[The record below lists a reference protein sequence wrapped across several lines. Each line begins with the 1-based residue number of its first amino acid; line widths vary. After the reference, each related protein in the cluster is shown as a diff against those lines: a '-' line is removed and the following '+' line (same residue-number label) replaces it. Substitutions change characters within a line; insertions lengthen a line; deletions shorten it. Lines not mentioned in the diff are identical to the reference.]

1 MAQGMTQA
9 MRAGAAFV
17 CAAAMLVGGGAE
29 AKRKAPELSSS
40 GEPLR
45 PAKTVPQLQKAPV
58 IDGALKEWKG
68 ALTVTSSPGE
78 KAKDATF
85 TSQVGWRGDSLFL
98 GLEIPAERVPEGTVQ
113 AEVALH
119 FTDAGVTAGG
129 HVWRLGAGGALPGSG
144 EARLPEFAHALTK
157 VAVDAD
163 GVGPLRMELEIPARA
178 LPRFPA
184 RDALIFD
191 LCVKVGEVSNCEGG
205 TMKGDAL
212 RLPDDFRK
220 GLKLA
225 LGLAEQVVG
234 IEGREQ
240 GWVGYALLHHP
251 VWIQADFPL
260 TVQSLRSFVAREEKL
275 ADAKEAGINLPDE
288 LLLPGGGRVISV
300 LTGKNPYV
308 KAGECDGDSELRFG
322 LYVVQDRA
330 ASKVLEWPAATCALG
345 RAVAFDLSEDGELSI
360 GYTNGASVS
369 FQWFKDH
376 FERTEIGARQ

>member
-1 MAQGMTQA
+1 MARWIGT
-9 MRAGAAFV
+9 AAW
-17 CAAAMLVGGGAE
+17 AAVTLALVGAPAE
-29 AKRKAPELSSS
+29 VVAQRRAQERTST

-45 PAKTVPQLQKAPV
+45 PAKMVPPLQKAPV
-58 IDGALKEWKG
+58 VDGALKDLKPS
-68 ALTVTSSPGE
+68 LTIAGPD
-78 KAKDATF
+78 KAFAA
-85 TSQVGWRGDSLFL
+85 QVAWRGDALFV
-98 GLEIPAERVPEGTVQ
+98 GLEVPADKVPEGAVQ
-113 AEVALH
+113 AELALH

-129 HVWRLGAGGALPGSG
+129 HVWRLGPAGALPGNA

-163 GVGPLRMELEIPARA
+163 GGPLRMELSIPARA

-184 RDALIFD
+184 REAMIFD
-191 LCVKVGEVSNCEGG
+191 LCVKVGESSNCEGG

-212 RLPDDFRK
+212 RLPDAFRN
-220 GLKLA
+220 GLKLTLDA
-225 LGLAEQVVG
+225 QVVG

-251 VWIQADFPL
+251 VWIQADAPL
-260 TVQSLRSFVAREEKL
+260 TAQSLRSFVAREEKL
-275 ADAKEAGINLPDE
+275 VDAKEAGINLPDE
-288 LLLPGGGRVISV
+288 LLLPGNGRVFSV

-322 LYVVQDRA
+322 LYLVKDRA

-345 RAVAFDLSEDGELSI
+345 RAVAFELSEDGELGI
-360 GYTNGASVS
+360 GYTNGAQVS

-376 FERTEIGARQ
+376 FERTEIGARH